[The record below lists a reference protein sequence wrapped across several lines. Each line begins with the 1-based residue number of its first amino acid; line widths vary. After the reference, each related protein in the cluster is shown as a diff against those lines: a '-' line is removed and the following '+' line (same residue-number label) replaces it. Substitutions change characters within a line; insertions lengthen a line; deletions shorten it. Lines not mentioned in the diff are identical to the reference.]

1 MTRRGALTAWLLPV
15 VFVHLLLANGLAGQL
30 AALEGAGTGRGL
42 QRLQAEFVAELIP
55 AAPAQLAPRP
65 LPRRSAAQAAA
76 APPAPP
82 ASAASAA
89 SAAPAASATDPP
101 QLPSAEPTQIAAVE
115 PELLADPPVAAGAPP
130 PAAETATADAPVPA
144 AAAAAS
150 ESESAPA
157 RSALEW
163 PLSTRLDYRLTG
175 NYRGPV
181 DGQAS
186 VQWLLQGTH
195 YQVHVEVSVGPSFAP
210 LLSRRMS
217 SDGVIGDAGLSPRR
231 YEEETRVALRAP
243 RRLDVELGVD
253 SVRLATG
260 EVLQRPPGVQD
271 AASQFVQLTWLFT
284 TQPQRLRRG
293 ESVPLTLA
301 LPRRVDPWIY
311 DVLEHETLATP
322 AGAFE
327 VVHVQPRRPAR
338 PSTELSAEV
347 WLAPRLQFL
356 PVRIRIRQDEET
368 WIDLLLQR
376 LPRQTAAPAAPAAA
390 AASDAR

>member
-89 SAAPAASATDPP
+89 SAADPP

-150 ESESAPA
+150 EPESAPA

-311 DVLEHETLATP
+311 EVLEHETLATP